1 MTEIS
6 NEQMP
11 NMPSAVS
18 LHPVHT
24 LWGQRATS
32 SLQRPP
38 RNEAERVSLAA
49 MENMALNTLISFSLN
64 LNHKYYL
71 L

>member
-18 LHPVHT
+18 LHPVHM
-24 LWGQRATS
+24 GQRATS